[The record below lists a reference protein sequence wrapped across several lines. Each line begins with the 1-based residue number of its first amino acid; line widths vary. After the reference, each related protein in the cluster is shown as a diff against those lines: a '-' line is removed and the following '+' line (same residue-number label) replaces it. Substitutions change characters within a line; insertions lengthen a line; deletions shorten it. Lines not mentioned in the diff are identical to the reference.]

1 LPVKLNTFLSASGK
15 FYTSESSND
24 NTPFG
29 GITNVFHIWM
39 IPLYSI
45 LAGLGT
51 AVQNEKTWRW
61 MAEQSHGL

>member
-1 LPVKLNTFLSASGK
+1 LHVKLNTFLSASDE
-15 FYTSESSND
+15 FYTSESSNG
-24 NTPFG
+24 NTLFG
-29 GITNVFHIWM
+29 GFTNVFHIW

-45 LAGLGT
+45 LVGLGT